1 MGRVAQRQDRAQSL
15 VGGMIQGLGM
25 ALLEGTWVDPRFGR
39 FVNAS
44 MADYLVPVN
53 ADIRHID
60 AIWVD
65 EADPHLNAIGA
76 RAREIP
82 IIGTP
87 AAVANAVY
95 NATGPRVR
103 ELPITAEKLSG
114 LAILGVVAE
123 RHHPPTQ
130 RPLRLEAA
138 ILSRM
143 RSEVTSRSNWAN
155 DSRTFSVSRDER
167 YVVLVEQPDQLGE
180 VHQ

>member
-1 MGRVAQRQDRAQSL
+1 
-15 VGGMIQGLGM
+15 M

-39 FVNAS
+39 FGNAS

-65 EADPHLNAIGA
+65 EADPHVNAIGI

-95 NATGPRVR
+95 NATGLRVR
-103 ELPITAEKLSG
+103 ELPIAAEKLSG

-123 RHHPPTQ
+123 RHH
-130 RPLRLEAA
+130 AA
-138 ILSRM
+138 NPETFAFGGRDL
-143 RSEVTSRSNWAN
+143 VAKALGGDLTLG
-155 DSRTFSVSRDER
+155 TFSVSRDER
-167 YVVLVEQPDQLGE
+167 YVVLVEQLDQLGE
-180 VHQ
+180 VRQ